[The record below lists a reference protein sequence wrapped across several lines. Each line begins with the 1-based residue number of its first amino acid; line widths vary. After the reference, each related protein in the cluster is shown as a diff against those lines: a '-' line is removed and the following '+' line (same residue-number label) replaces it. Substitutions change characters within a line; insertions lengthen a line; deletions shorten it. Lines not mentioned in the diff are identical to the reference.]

1 MPFWGTHWV
10 TGVTTMCKYAP
21 DNHLSPAKL
30 PAFLY
35 LKGRIFYY
43 RYKLP
48 KQHTPGCPAKEIR
61 ISLRTA
67 YQFQASR
74 IAAQLHA
81 LTKESLEHWTMSG
94 HTDFAENMKR
104 IKELRKFL
112 QDELNKILDAPDKR
126 ELSPSDI
133 RKRLNGYLK
142 YQIDDE
148 AVSPTPPDIIQ
159 TEDDE
164 GNIENVDIA
173 HINDNIASMHLNN
186 LNTGNNFDN
195 DVQRC
200 VFDLVKNGVFDISE
214 ISRDNVDGLTRSYL
228 AMQISLQKIRAARLR
243 GDFSYEQPYH
253 QAEYTPYQQS
263 LSPAEE
269 KYLNLDELI
278 DRYCVIKVKDGAW
291 AERSL
296 ADHKNRVT
304 SLLRIIGNKPIN
316 SITRQDMRSFRDT
329 LQKLPPRWR
338 EQLDKSGLS
347 IKEFIEKYKN
357 KTPLSIKSINVIVEA
372 VSGMF
377 TWAMREN
384 LIERNPAQGLGLKD
398 TQQDIE
404 KRLPLTDDDIKRIFF
419 CAGYKPSAF
428 KNPAY
433 YWVPLIALYTGMRLE
448 EICQLHCEDI
458 YEEDGIFLIDIRED
472 STDGLCDKILKTKN
486 AKRKIP
492 IHEQLIK
499 LGLISY
505 RNAMIKSNQIRLFP
519 LLNKTEKSPKYGKQ
533 VGKAFGL
540 LLKEKNIVD
549 GKSFHSLR
557 HSFSNFFKVR
567 NMHTDMFRQVFGHE
581 IQNLAGRQYGDKF
594 SIKQI
599 YEELISKI
607 SFEKSK

>member
-1 MPFWGTHWV
+1 MAE
-10 TGVTTMCKYAP
+10 Y
-21 DNHLSPAKL
+21 S
-30 PAFLY
+30 
-35 LKGRIFYY
+35 
-43 RYKLP
+43 
-48 KQHTPGCPAKEIR
+48 
-61 ISLRTA
+61 
-67 YQFQASR
+67 
-74 IAAQLHA
+74 
-81 LTKESLEHWTMSG
+81 
-94 HTDFAENMKR
+94 DFDENMKR
-104 IKELRKFL
+104 IEALRKFL
-112 QDELNKILDAPDKR
+112 QNELDKILDAPGKR

-142 YQIDDE
+142 YQLDQE
-148 AVSPTPPDIIQ
+148 AVSPEPPDIIHI
-159 TEDDE
+159 EDE
-164 GNIENVDIA
+164 KGNVKKVDLA
-173 HINDNIASMHLNN
+173 QVNDSIASNLLHN
-186 LNTGNNFDN
+186 LNTGDNFDT
-195 DVQRC
+195 DIQRC
-200 VFDLVKNGVFDISE
+200 VFDLVKSGAFDISE
-214 ISRDNVDGLTRSYL
+214 VSRDNVDGLTRSYL
-228 AMQISLQKIRAARLR
+228 AMQISLQKILAARLK

-253 QAEYTPYQQS
+253 QAEYTPFPRIEMPTEETTLY
-263 LSPAEE
+263 LS
-269 KYLNLDELI
+269 KLI
-278 DRYCVIKVKDGAW
+278 ERYCIIKIKDGAW
-291 AERSL
+291 VQRTL

-304 SLLRIIGNKPIN
+304 SLLRIIGDKPIN

-338 EQLDKSGLS
+338 EQLDKSELS
-347 IKEFIEKYKN
+347 VEDFIEKHKN
-357 KTPLSIKSINVIVEA
+357 KTSLSIKSINVTVEA

-404 KRLPLTDDDIKRIFF
+404 KRLPLSDDDVKLIFF
-419 CAGYKPSAF
+419 NGDYKPGAF

-433 YWVPLIALYTGMRLE
+433 YWAPLIALYTGMRLE

-458 YEEDGIFLIDIRED
+458 YEENGIFLIDIRED

-492 IHEQLIK
+492 IHEELK
-499 LGLISY
+499 ALGLIAY
-505 RNAMIKSNQIRLFP
+505 RDAMIKGKEIRLFP

-557 HSFSNFFKVR
+557 HSFSNFFKIR
-567 NMHTDMFRQVFGHE
+567 NMDTVMFRQVFGHE

-607 SFEKSK
+607 SFK

>member
-1 MPFWGTHWV
+1 MPANLT
-10 TGVTTMCKYAP
+10 AARRQ
-21 DNHLSPAKL
+21 SPAQP

-48 KQHTPGCPAKEIR
+48 KRITTGGSTKEIR

-67 YQFQASR
+67 YQSQASR
-74 IAAQLHA
+74 IAAHLHA
-81 LTKESLEHWTMSG
+81 VTAISLERWPMEEPN
-94 HTDFAENMKR
+94 DFAENKKR
-104 IKELRKFL
+104 LADLRKFL
-112 QDELNKILDAPDKR
+112 QTELNNILDAPGKI

-142 YQIDDE
+142 YQLDQE
-148 AVSPTPPDIIQ
+148 AVEPIPPDEIIVG
-159 TEDDE
+159 DGD
-164 GNIENVDIA
+164 GNFEKVDLA
-173 HINDNIASMHLNN
+173 ESNDKIASNLLHN
-186 LNTGNNFDN
+186 LNTGDNFDT

-200 VFDLVKNGVFDISE
+200 VFDLVKSGAFDISE
-214 ISRDNVDGLTRSYL
+214 VSRDNVDGLTRSYL

-253 QAEYTPYQQS
+253 QAEYIHYQQS
-263 LSPAEE
+263 ISKIEE

-278 DRYCVIKVKDGAW
+278 NLYHVIKVKDGAW
-291 AERSL
+291 AKHSL
-296 ADHKNRVT
+296 SDHKNRVT

-329 LQKLPPRWR
+329 LQKLPPQWR
-338 EQLDKSGLS
+338 KQLDKSGLS

-357 KTPLSIKSINVIVEA
+357 KAPLSIKSINLIVEA

-404 KRLPLTDDDIKRIFF
+404 KRLPLSDDDIKLIFF
-419 CAGYKPSAF
+419 NGDYKPDAY

-433 YWVPLIALYTGMRLE
+433 YWAPLIALYTGMRLE

-458 YEEDGIFLIDIRED
+458 YEENGIFLIDIRED

-492 IHEQLIK
+492 IHEKLK
-499 LGLISY
+499 ALGLIAY
-505 RNAMIKSNQIRLFP
+505 RDAMIKGKEIRLFP

-557 HSFSNFFKVR
+557 HSFSNFFKIR

-607 SFEKSK
+607 TFGE

>member
-1 MPFWGTHWV
+1 MHNPTL
-10 TGVTTMCKYAP
+10 
-21 DNHLSPAKL
+21 NHCQFPLQP
-30 PAFLY
+30 PTFLY

-48 KQHTPGCPAKEIR
+48 KRFATGGSTKEIR

-67 YQFQASR
+67 YQSQAAR
-74 IAAQLHA
+74 VAAHLHS
-81 LTKESLEHWTMSG
+81 LTIESLERWTMG
-94 HTDFAENMKR
+94 EHDDFTENMKR
-104 IKELRKFL
+104 IAELRKFL
-112 QDELNKILDAPDKR
+112 QNELDKILDAPGKR
-126 ELSPSDI
+126 DLPPSDI

-142 YQIDDE
+142 YQLDQE
-148 AVSPTPPDIIQ
+148 AVSPEPPDIIEI
-159 TEDDE
+159 EDE
-164 GNIENVDIA
+164 KGNVERVDLAQVSEEIA
-173 HINDNIASMHLNN
+173 ANLLYN
-186 LNTGNNFDN
+186 LNTGGNFDN
-195 DVQRC
+195 DIQRC
-200 VFDLVKNGVFDISE
+200 VFELVKSGVFEASE
-214 ISRDNVDGLTRSYL
+214 VSRDNVDGLTRSFL
-228 AMQISLQKIRAARLR
+228 AMQISLEKIRAARLK

-253 QAEYTPYQQS
+253 QAEYTPYPQIEM
-263 LSPAEE
+263 PAEE
-269 KYLNLDELI
+269 ATPYLSELI
-278 DRYCVIKVKDGAW
+278 EKYCIIKINDGAW
-291 AERSL
+291 VQRSL

-304 SLLRIIGNKPIN
+304 SLLRIIGDKPIN
-316 SITRQDMRSFRDT
+316 SVTRQDMRNFRDM

-338 EQLDKSGLS
+338 EQLDKSGLAV
-347 IKEFIEKYKN
+347 EDFIERHKN

-377 TWAMREN
+377 TWAVREN
-384 LIERNPAQGLGLKD
+384 LIERNPAQGLGIKD

-404 KRLPLTDDDIKRIFF
+404 KRLPLSDDDIKLIFF
-419 CAGYKPSAF
+419 NGDYKPRVF
-428 KNPAY
+428 NNPAY
-433 YWVPLIALYTGMRLE
+433 YWAPLIALYTGMRLE

-458 YEEDGIFLIDIRED
+458 YDENGIFLIDIREE

-492 IHEQLIK
+492 IHNDLIK
-499 LGLISY
+499 IGLIAY
-505 RNAMIKSNQIRLFP
+505 RDAMIKEKEIRLFP
-519 LLNKTEKSPKYGKQ
+519 LLRKTEKSPKYGKQ

-540 LLKEKNIVD
+540 LLKGNGIAD

-607 SFEKSK
+607 TFEK